1 MFTQDEIAFY
11 GFFNNGKHLLDEFRS
26 LLTQPMLS
34 MRGLSQFEL
43 IVLESDITVT
53 FRRSVQSAL
62 HELPWC
68 HFWGDCDAREPSTGF
83 DERSGQQVEQLT
95 FTTRPFQLVKH
106 FFTCCERPSPA
117 AAVLVCLPENLANRL
132 NEVLH
137 ELAYEK
143 RMMMADLFLFELERA
158 LLDSAVEV
166 FRPSAFQ
173 GTSLGPR
180 VLM

>member
-68 HFWGDCDAREPSTGF
+68 HFWGDCDAREPYTGF
-83 DERSGQQVEQLT
+83 DERYGARPLQRAIDRYVVTPLAAWMLEHQQVTDCRLSLDWSGGLLVNIEQ
-95 FTTRPFQLVKH
+95 F
-106 FFTCCERPSPA
+106 
-117 AAVLVCLPENLANRL
+117 PE
-132 NEVLH
+132 
-137 ELAYEK
+137 
-143 RMMMADLFLFELERA
+143 
-158 LLDSAVEV
+158 
-166 FRPSAFQ
+166 
-173 GTSLGPR
+173 
-180 VLM
+180 